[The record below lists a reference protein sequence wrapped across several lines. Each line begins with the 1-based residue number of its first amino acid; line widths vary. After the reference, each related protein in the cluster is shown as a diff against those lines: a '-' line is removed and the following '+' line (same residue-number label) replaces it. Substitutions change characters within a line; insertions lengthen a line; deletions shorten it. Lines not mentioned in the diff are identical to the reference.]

1 MADKEALN
9 RQLLQT
15 IHSFEQE
22 GLLNKFFITA
32 RSLKDVNGPYSF
44 VELIS
49 TFRTETQSTLRTL
62 TQEMDRPV
70 VNYDEMEESC
80 IKIKG
85 SSSCIGIHRMALA
98 CCDLQRAIYDQ
109 SKEACFLALNRVK
122 HEFFIL
128 QDKFDTICQLERRII
143 TLELEGL

>member
-1 MADKEALN
+1 M
-9 RQLLQT
+9 Q
-15 IHSFEQE
+15 

-85 SSSCIGIHRMALA
+85 SSS
-98 CCDLQRAIYDQ
+98 
-109 SKEACFLALNRVK
+109 
-122 HEFFIL
+122 
-128 QDKFDTICQLERRII
+128 
-143 TLELEGL
+143 